1 MRCSGYSRKPRAH
14 RLPFRRARGD
24 IQIRWKDLRRLKRLP
39 TPERSAWRRQ
49 NCFWLHHL
57 SVVRL
62 PIPTGYRRVTATI
75 RGGSPD
81 IQRSCEE
88 WPGVRASQTQ
98 SRWHARRAGS
108 HHRMKSKPSVGA
120 VQLRRILETSLYADD
135 LDQAEAF
142 YKSALGLN
150 LFAKEAGRHLFFKFG
165 DQMLLIF
172 NPAKT
177 IEGSEV
183 APHGARG
190 PGHVAFAVPKS
201 EMDEWKKH
209 LKAKGV
215 EIEKDV
221 LWP

>member
-1 MRCSGYSRKPRAH
+1 
-14 RLPFRRARGD
+14 
-24 IQIRWKDLRRLKRLP
+24 
-39 TPERSAWRRQ
+39 
-49 NCFWLHHL
+49 
-57 SVVRL
+57 
-62 PIPTGYRRVTATI
+62 
-75 RGGSPD
+75 
-81 IQRSCEE
+81 
-88 WPGVRASQTQ
+88 
-98 SRWHARRAGS
+98 
-108 HHRMKSKPSVGA
+108 MKSKPSVGA

-209 LKAKGV
+209 LKGKGV

-221 LWP
+221 LWPKGGRSLYFRDLAGNCLELASLLVWGMEDGSSFSKTL